1 MITTYL
7 EIKNF
12 KNKELSLIDEKIK
25 EILFSMPTEL
35 NSYFNKFLF
44 ENSKRLRPLFIFFVC
59 DLLDL
64 KIDEDILNLSAS
76 IELLHSASLI
86 HDDILDDA
94 TIRRNQKCLHIEKEN
109 KMAVLAGDYLLSLS
123 MKFLSKI
130 NSNILD
136 LMSELSYIMT
146 KSEMSALSKRY
157 EAKNLEDYILNSKE
171 KTASLF
177 LYSLKAIE
185 KIKNIKIKKEIFEF
199 SENFALCFQIKD
211 DLNNCLNK
219 DDNKMSSDKKA
230 GIYTLPSILGDDF
243 ECGIIKKSD
252 KFLSDLILKT
262 EKLLDGYNSKE
273 NLINLLNLFK

>member
-12 KNKELSLIDEKIK
+12 KNKELSLVDEKIK

-94 TIRRNQKCLHIEKEN
+94 TIRRNQNCLHIEKEN

-219 DDNKMSSDKKA
+219 DENKMSSDKKA

-243 ECGIIKKSD
+243 ECGIINKSD

-262 EKLLDGYNSKE
+262 EKLLDGYNSKD